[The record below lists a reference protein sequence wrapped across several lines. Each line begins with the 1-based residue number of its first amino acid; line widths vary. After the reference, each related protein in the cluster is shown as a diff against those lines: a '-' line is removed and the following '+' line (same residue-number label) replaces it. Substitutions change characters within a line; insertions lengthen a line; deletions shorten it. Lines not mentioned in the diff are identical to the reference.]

1 MAWVKRTFKRDWLQK
16 SPSLNSV
23 SYRHELSNRTVWEIK
38 PEKEN
43 TEPSMLT
50 REDYYPREQMFT
62 VFELVF
68 QIGSQIVKLHANPNI
83 GGGDALKDYVRKLEQ
98 FRDLLGRFLAVYKDH
113 YDRDRVF
120 VMKEFLNSDT
130 GPSAVYTSMV
140 AVGTS
145 VTHDF
150 FLDIASCEDK
160 ARLYE
165 HKEKEFIELLVK
177 LSKFITSAI
186 TDAKTAVETYKGRL

>member
-16 SPSLNSV
+16 SPSLNCI

-43 TEPSMLT
+43 TEPSLLT
-50 REDYYPREQMFT
+50 RDDYYPREQMFMT
-62 VFELVF
+62 FEVAF
-68 QIGSQIVKLHANPNI
+68 HIGSRIVKLHANPNI
-83 GGGDALKDYVRKLEQ
+83 GGGDALRDYVRKLEQ
-98 FRDLLGRFLAVYKDH
+98 IRDLLGRFLAVYKDH
-113 YDRDRVF
+113 YDMDRVF
-120 VMKEFLNSDT
+120 VLKEFLNTDA
-130 GPSAVYTSMV
+130 GPSAVFTSMV

-150 FLDIASCEDK
+150 FIDIASCDDK

-165 HKEKEFIELLVK
+165 HKEKDFVEILIK
-177 LSKFITSAI
+177 LSKFITSAV
-186 TDAKTAVETYKGRL
+186 TDAKAAMETYKGRL

>member
-50 REDYYPREQMFT
+50 REDYYPRELMFT
-62 VFELVF
+62 IFELVF

-165 HKEKEFIELLVK
+165 TKEKEFVELLVK

-186 TDAKTAVETYKGRL
+186 TDAKAAMETYKGRL

>member
-38 PEKEN
+38 PEKES

-98 FRDLLGRFLAVYKDH
+98 FRDLLGRFLAGYKDH

-120 VMKEFLNSDT
+120 VMKEFLNADT

>member
-50 REDYYPREQMFT
+50 RDDYYPREQMFT

-165 HKEKEFIELLVK
+165 TKEKEFVELLVK

-186 TDAKTAVETYKGRL
+186 TDAKAAMETYKGRL